1 MQIDHLVFAAD
12 DLETG
17 RAWMERTL
25 GVAPG
30 GAGVHPLMG
39 THNALWSLGR
49 CYLEVIA
56 VDPTAEVTRPRW
68 FGLDDPQVRA
78 SLRQGPR
85 LLTWV
90 ARVDDLTHALGAT
103 ALPLGESV
111 RVSRTGLHWDLS
123 VRADGALVEQ
133 GRAPTL
139 IEWPV
144 GVTTPERSLPDS
156 GITLEHLTIA
166 GASQDVQTLVRDI
179 EAVQCVTS
187 ASSESPSSALSATL
201 TTPRGPISLTS

>member
-39 THNALWSLGR
+39 THNALWSLGG

-56 VDPTAEVTRPRW
+56 VDPTAEMTRPRW

-78 SLRQGPR
+78 SLQGPR

-103 ALPLGESV
+103 ALPLGEGV

-123 VRADGALVEQ
+123 VRPDGALVEQ

-139 IEWPV
+139 IEWPAD
-144 GVTTPERSLPDS
+144 VTTPERSLPDS
-156 GITLEHLTIA
+156 GITLERLTIA
-166 GASQDVQTLVRDI
+166 GASQDVQTFVRDI
-179 EAVQCVTS
+179 EAVHCV
-187 ASSESPSSALSATL
+187 ASPSSALSATL
-201 TTPRGPISLTS
+201 STPRGPISLTS

>member
-1 MQIDHLVFAAD
+1 MMQIDHLVFAAD

-39 THNALWSLGR
+39 THNALWSLGG

-78 SLRQGPR
+78 SLQQGPR

-103 ALPLGESV
+103 ALPLGEGV
-111 RVSRTGLHWDLS
+111 RVTRTGLHWDLS
-123 VRADGALVEQ
+123 VRPDGALVEQ

-139 IEWPV
+139 IEWPAD
-144 GVTTPERSLPDS
+144 VTTPERSLPDS
-156 GITLEHLTIA
+156 GITLERLTIA
-166 GASQDVQTLVRDI
+166 GASLDVQTLVREI
-179 EAVQCVTS
+179 EAVQCV
-187 ASSESPSSALSATL
+187 ASPSSSLSATF
-201 TTPRGPISLTS
+201 TTPRGPVSLTS